1 MCRANHLSFHSA
13 SEIMQLR
20 SLAHLISALGR
31 LTLSGR
37 ASAVKASRSCLTEE
51 KAVSKAPSRPLAKME
66 GGRSHAELAG
76 PHLTPSGAEMIGVM
90 LQEQLT
96 PVSLSRSVSE
106 GGP

>member
-1 MCRANHLSFHSA
+1 
-13 SEIMQLR
+13 MQLR
-20 SLAHLISALGR
+20 SLAHLFSALGR
-31 LTLSGR
+31 LTLSGS
-37 ASAVKASRSCLTEE
+37 ASAVKAPRSCLTEA
-51 KAVSKAPSRPLAKME
+51 KTVSEAPSKPLAEME

-96 PVSLSRSVSE
+96 PVSLSRSVSD